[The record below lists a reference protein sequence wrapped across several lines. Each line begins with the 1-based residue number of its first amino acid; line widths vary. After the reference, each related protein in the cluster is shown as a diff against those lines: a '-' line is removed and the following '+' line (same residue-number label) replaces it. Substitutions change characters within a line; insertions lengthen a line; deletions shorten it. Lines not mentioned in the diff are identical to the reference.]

1 MAGRYEE
8 VLARTPSLGKVPL
21 VAVIKEVAPTKKA
34 ATDEILGVAA
44 FQREYFGNRPLYLD
58 EDREFYAFLGNRK
71 LLSPWM
77 LLKPWKIFGVVGWAK
92 NIGSRLKNK
101 KVEGNYA
108 GEGIVQGG
116 VLVMAPGEVQ
126 TCLYKYQEVTGSP
139 VPLDDFEAGL
149 AKLAAAC
156 K

>member
-1 MAGRYEE
+1 MNG
-8 VLARTPSLGKVPL
+8 VLTCFCWFVLKKLG
-21 VAVIKEVAPTKKA
+21 
-34 ATDEILGVAA
+34 
-44 FQREYFGNRPLYLD
+44 RPLYLD

-126 TCLYKYQEVTGSP
+126 TCLYKYQEVTGAAYYLIIVELVNVYHFTFHLRLRLTGSP